1 VKKVILFTI
10 TVYLSA
16 VYAVSYAPVR
26 VSTDNNKNEVQLSG
40 DHFKAVID
48 LEKSGLIS
56 NLALFDGLNWN
67 SVIDDSVKA
76 FPNLSFTSQGSS
88 YSLSDAELVD
98 INKHDGDVFVTLIS
112 RFADKEKMSTPLK
125 CRLVY
130 QFCPEGAVF
139 IDVYVECLEKAFSFE
154 KVSICF
160 DVTEE
165 VVNADYFRNENIAK
179 QKLIK
184 ARPSARIAFGK
195 SPAVS
200 FTNEIEVV
208 VQEGKNITG
217 KPGFINEG
225 GSYEWIVS
233 DGKTQLKPGNV
244 YHNTIAMGLGSG
256 VRTTKKSNVIGQR
269 IYHWINFAAQPG
281 VIMRAVEKRMPEMT
295 RGEALDLLKE
305 ISGKGAEYWVSDDP
319 EKLNSVLDAIQEN
332 AQDCDRIKSL
342 AILNAITDQESWYP
356 TNEQIDI
363 MAQKYGSILLLHHE
377 WMQNRGSNGN
387 PHADYSIPRDEK
399 ELVRMIKHAHSRG
412 IKVGLYMR
420 GVEDYGLSIMF
431 FEKYLTKNYDG
442 IYADWHGF
450 TGRAV
455 HEYLQPVETEV
466 HDMHYSPDGTY
477 LPAKQYMQFTR
488 KLRDIVGDKGFL
500 IGHQGSMNTGV
511 LSNLGWDADT
521 PGEAGP
527 TRDMFSGDVHEAVY
541 DGFLAGNV
549 VTPWPEESADFRSPM
564 GAAKMAGWGFFP
576 QVLMGFNSSDGTE
589 LFSRRADAP
598 NNQWVWPYWEILSKH
613 KWDNAEILNSPADAR
628 RVFKCENKSVSVIGY
643 KFSDG
648 RVLVIAANISDTAVR
663 NVEISFECNNIK
675 ETLNF
680 DQIQSWGIQ
689 ERIIDTN

>member
-1 VKKVILFTI
+1 MNKIILLAVTFF
-10 TVYLSA
+10 LSA
-16 VYAVSYAPVR
+16 VHAVNYAPVG
-26 VSTDNNKNEVQLSG
+26 VSVANDENEIQLSG
-40 DHFKAVID
+40 AHFRAVID
-48 LEKSGLIS
+48 LEKGGLIS
-56 NLALFDGLNWN
+56 SLGMFDGLKWN
-67 SVIDDSVKA
+67 PVIDDSVKA
-76 FPNLSFTSQGSS
+76 FPYLSFTAEDKS
-88 YSLSDAELVD
+88 YALSDAELLD

-112 RFADKEKMSTPLK
+112 RFADQHKMFGPLK

-139 IDVYVECLEKAFSFE
+139 VDFYVECLEETFSFD
-154 KVSICF
+154 KASICF
-160 DVTEE
+160 EVTEK

-179 QKLIK
+179 EKLIM
-184 ARPSARIAFGK
+184 ARPSARIAFGQ
-195 SPAVS
+195 SPAIS
-200 FTNEIEVV
+200 FTNEVEVV
-208 VQEGKNITG
+208 VQDGRNIAG
-217 KPGFINEG
+217 EPGFINKG
-225 GSYEWIVS
+225 GSYKWILSQSKTRLVS
-233 DGKTQLKPGNV
+233 PGV
-244 YHNTIAMGLGSG
+244 YHNTAAMGLGAG
-256 VRTTKKSNVIGQR
+256 IKSTQKSSVIGQR
-269 IYHWINFAAQPG
+269 IYHWINFASQPG
-281 VIMRAVEKRMPEMT
+281 AIMRAVEERMPEMT

-305 ISGKGAEYWVSDDP
+305 LSGKGAKYWVSNDP
-319 EKLNSVLDAIQEN
+319 DKMNEVLDAIQEN
-332 AQDCDRIKSL
+332 AKDCDRIKAL

-356 TNEQIDI
+356 SNKEIDL
-363 MAQKYGSILLLHHE
+363 MAQNYGSILLLHHE

-420 GVEDYGLSIMF
+420 GVEDYALSTMF
-431 FEKYLTKNYDG
+431 FEKYLTKDYDG

-455 HEYLQPVETEV
+455 HEYLQPVEVEV

-488 KLRDIVGDKGFL
+488 KLRNIVGDKGFL

-576 QVLMGFNSSDGTE
+576 QILMGFNSSDGTE
-589 LFSRRADAP
+589 LFSRRADAS
-598 NNQWVWPYWEILSKH
+598 NNQWVWPYWEILSKYD
-613 KWDNAEILNSPADAR
+613 WDNAEILNSPSDAR
-628 RVFKCENKSVSVIGY
+628 RVFKCNNSSISVIGY
-643 KFSDG
+643 KFTDG
-648 RVLVIAANISDTAVR
+648 RILVIAANISDTAAR

-675 ETLNF
+675 ALLSF
-680 DQIQSWGIQ
+680 DKIQSWGIK
-689 ERIIDTN
+689 ERIIDRN